1 MRCIACD
8 VELTD
13 YEATRRYAVS
23 KEFVDLCNTCFAVTL
38 DDGDVIDRDDL
49 RTLADIEETIHYEQ
63 DWDLDIGTGTVDRDL
78 PEV

>member
-23 KEFVDLCNTCFAVTL
+23 REFVDLCNKCFAVSL
-38 DDGDVIDRDDL
+38 DDVAVIDREDL
-49 RTLADIEETIHYEQ
+49 RTLADIEEMLYHEQ
-63 DWDLDIGTGTVDRDL
+63 DWDLDIGTGTVDGDL
-78 PEV
+78 SEV

>member
-23 KEFVDLCNTCFAVTL
+23 QEFVDLCNKCFAVSL
-38 DDGDVIDRDDL
+38 DDGDAVS
-49 RTLADIEETIHYEQ
+49 
-63 DWDLDIGTGTVDRDL
+63 
-78 PEV
+78 